1 MSNFKDNDEESPFEF
16 NAQWLACYRK
26 QPVLKQQPLR
36 LLLLL
41 YHADQ
46 QHWSTQQFTDCSC
59 LETEFFLTAINL
71 PATKINCWVLQHSNQ
86 ADKTIDQP
94 WAYERTELAA
104 LYQFFNTNTGSQ
116 VPRNS
121 IPQNMSLLIAL
132 AEVLTHFPE
141 LVTARFIKPKPGKE
155 ASLYNGLNRL
165 RSIYRLAQRLQVTDI
180 AQRIRR
186 CRDAK
191 DLRLLLHKLQLRASD
206 RIVKNLALVDPDNL
220 DAVIDCIGG
229 WLGEFD
235 RQQLE
240 RHWFDD
246 YGPSPIPGNANLI
259 ALRTYQALFLEA
271 HQQHNC
277 ATSYH
282 YEIEDNQYAIFR
294 LLAPE
299 RATLGLGF
307 NEKKQRYKIDQLVLQ
322 DNQPASVITRQ
333 WVKRWLRQAQQ
344 RPSK

>member
-1 MSNFKDNDEESPFEF
+1 MSNFKDNDEGPLEF

-26 QPVLKQQPLR
+26 QPMLQQQPLR

-46 QHWSTQQFTDCSC
+46 QHWSTQQFQDCSQ
-59 LETEFFLTAINL
+59 LETKGFLTAIKL
-71 PATKINCWVLQHSNQ
+71 PAAEANCWVLQHSNQ

-94 WAYERTELAA
+94 WAHERTELAA
-104 LYQFFNTNTGSQ
+104 LYQFFNTNTASQ
-116 VPRNS
+116 LPRNS
-121 IPQNMSLLIAL
+121 ITKNTSQLIAL

-141 LVTARFIKPKPGKE
+141 LVTARFIKPKPGE
-155 ASLYNGLNRL
+155 EVSLYNCLNRL
-165 RSIYRLAQRLQVTDI
+165 RSIHRLAQRLPVTDI
-180 AQRIRR
+180 ARQIRR

-191 DLRLLLHKLQLRASD
+191 DLRLLLRKLQLRASD
-206 RIVKNLALVDPDNL
+206 RIVNDLAHIDLNDF
-220 DAVIDCIGG
+220 AVVSDCIGG
-229 WLGEFD
+229 WLGQFD

-246 YGPSPIPGNANLI
+246 YGPSPLPGNANLI
-259 ALRTYQALFLEA
+259 ALRSYQALFLEA

-282 YEIEDNQYAIFR
+282 YEIQDNQYVIFCV
-294 LLAPE
+294 LDPE

-322 DNQPASVITRQ
+322 DNQPVSVTTRQ
-333 WVKRWLRQAQQ
+333 WVKCWLRQAQQ
-344 RPSK
+344 RPSE

>member
-1 MSNFKDNDEESPFEF
+1 MSNFKDNDESPFEF
-16 NAQWLACYRK
+16 NPQWLACYRK
-26 QPVLKQQPLR
+26 QPMLQQQPLR
-36 LLLLL
+36 FLLLL
-41 YHADQ
+41 YHADY
-46 QHWSTQQFTDCSC
+46 QHWSTQQFQDCSC
-59 LETEFFLTAINL
+59 LETESFLTAIKL
-71 PATKINCWVLQHSNQ
+71 PATETNCWVLHHSNQ

-104 LYQFFNTNTGSQ
+104 LYEFFNTNTACQ

-121 IPQNMSLLIAL
+121 IPKNTSRLIAL

-141 LVTARFIKPKPGKE
+141 LVTARFIKPRRGKE
-155 ASLYNGLNRL
+155 VSLYNGLNRL
-165 RSIYRLAQRLQVTDI
+165 RSIHRLAQRLQVTHI
-180 AQRIRR
+180 ARQIRR
-186 CRDAK
+186 CRDSK
-191 DLRLLLHKLQLRASD
+191 DLRLLLRKLQLRASD
-206 RIVKNLALVDPDNL
+206 RIVNNLALVDLDNL
-220 DAVIDCIGG
+220 DAVIDCVGG

-246 YGPSPIPGNANLI
+246 YGPSPLPGNANLI

-282 YEIEDNQYAIFR
+282 YEIQDNQYAIFR

-307 NEKKQRYKIDQLVLQ
+307 NEKKQRYKIDQLVMQ
-322 DNQPASVITRQ
+322 DNQPVSVTTRQ

-344 RPSK
+344 RPSE

>member
-1 MSNFKDNDEESPFEF
+1 M
-16 NAQWLACYRK
+16 
-26 QPVLKQQPLR
+26 
-36 LLLLL
+36 
-41 YHADQ
+41 
-46 QHWSTQQFTDCSC
+46 
-59 LETEFFLTAINL
+59 
-71 PATKINCWVLQHSNQ
+71 
-86 ADKTIDQP
+86 
-94 WAYERTELAA
+94 
-104 LYQFFNTNTGSQ
+104 
-116 VPRNS
+116 
-121 IPQNMSLLIAL
+121 

-141 LVTARFIKPKPGKE
+141 LVTARFIKPRRGKE
-155 ASLYNGLNRL
+155 VSLYNGLNRL
-165 RSIYRLAQRLQVTDI
+165 RSIHRLAQRLQVTDI
-180 AQRIRR
+180 ARRIRR

-191 DLRLLLHKLQLRASD
+191 DLRLLLRKLQLRASD
-206 RIVKNLALVDPDNL
+206 RIVNNLALIDLENL

-246 YGPSPIPGNANLI
+246 YGPSPLPGNANLI

-282 YEIEDNQYAIFR
+282 YEIQDNQYAIFR

-322 DNQPASVITRQ
+322 DNQPVSVTTRQ

-344 RPSK
+344 RPSE

>member
-1 MSNFKDNDEESPFEF
+1 MSNFKDNEESPFEF
-16 NAQWLACYRK
+16 NPQWLACYRK
-26 QPVLKQQPLR
+26 QPMLQQQPLR
-36 LLLLL
+36 FLLLL
-41 YHADQ
+41 YHADY
-46 QHWSTQQFTDCSC
+46 QHWSTQQFQDCSC
-59 LETEFFLTAINL
+59 LETEPFLTAIKL
-71 PATKINCWVLQHSNQ
+71 PATETNCWVLQHSNQ

-104 LYQFFNTNTGSQ
+104 LYQFFNTNTACQ

-121 IPQNMSLLIAL
+121 IPKNTSRLIAL

-141 LVTARFIKPKPGKE
+141 LVTARFIKPRRGKE
-155 ASLYNGLNRL
+155 VSLYNGLNRL
-165 RSIYRLAQRLQVTDI
+165 RSIHRLAQRLQVTDI
-180 AQRIRR
+180 ARQIRR

-191 DLRLLLHKLQLRASD
+191 DLRLLLRKLQLRASD
-206 RIVKNLALVDPDNL
+206 RIVNNLALVDLDNL
-220 DAVIDCIGG
+220 DAVIDCVGG

-246 YGPSPIPGNANLI
+246 YGPSPLPGNANLI

-282 YEIEDNQYAIFR
+282 YEIRDNQYAIFR

-322 DNQPASVITRQ
+322 DNQPVSVTTRQ

-344 RPSK
+344 RPSE

>member
-1 MSNFKDNDEESPFEF
+1 M
-16 NAQWLACYRK
+16 
-26 QPVLKQQPLR
+26 R
-36 LLLLL
+36 LLL
-41 YHADQ
+41 
-46 QHWSTQQFTDCSC
+46 
-59 LETEFFLTAINL
+59 
-71 PATKINCWVLQHSNQ
+71 
-86 ADKTIDQP
+86 
-94 WAYERTELAA
+94 R
-104 LYQFFNTNTGSQ
+104 
-116 VPRNS
+116 
-121 IPQNMSLLIAL
+121 
-132 AEVLTHFPE
+132 
-141 LVTARFIKPKPGKE
+141 
-155 ASLYNGLNRL
+155 
-165 RSIYRLAQRLQVTDI
+165 
-180 AQRIRR
+180 
-186 CRDAK
+186 
-191 DLRLLLHKLQLRASD
+191 KLQLRASD
-206 RIVKNLALVDPDNL
+206 RIVNNLALVDLDNL

-246 YGPSPIPGNANLI
+246 YGPSPLPGNANLI

-282 YEIEDNQYAIFR
+282 YEIQDNQYAIFR

-322 DNQPASVITRQ
+322 DNQPVSVTTRQ

-344 RPSK
+344 RPSE